1 MHGQNYSEMHTKC
14 KKLKRRSKYLFR
26 GVVKK
31 NSGYHLRGINKP
43 ITYTRV
49 REDVLSVL
57 KKLEPSNEDYG
68 LHSMRVGGCT
78 MAAHL
83 GVTERIIKKHVPWK

>member
-1 MHGQNYSEMHTKC
+1 MKGRSE
-14 KKLKRRSKYLFR
+14 YLFR

-31 NSGYHLRGINKP
+31 NSSYRLRGINKP

-57 KKLEPSNEDYG
+57 KKLGLSSEDYG
-68 LHSMRVGGCT
+68 LHSMRAGECT
-78 MAAHL
+78 MVTHL
-83 GVTERIIKKHVPWK
+83 GVKETLKSMVVGNQIELKMGILTPP